1 MDAGLNRVPSIVPE
15 SDESELIGEAQRGS
29 TAAFEELVRR
39 YDVSVLRLALRLL
52 KSEQE
57 ARDIYQEAFLR
68 IYRSLSDFRNE
79 CAFRTWVYRIV
90 TNLCLDHLRR
100 ATTDPDGASRR
111 AGAGR
116 QTGVPTAILIDE
128 RPDSDPERV
137 LERSEMRHRIDAAL
151 RSLSPRERL
160 VFELRHYEGL
170 RLKAIG
176 DILET
181 SEETARN
188 CLYRA
193 HRQMRAALGDLGGA
207 SRQAAAAS
215 PAHANGVDR

>member
-1 MDAGLNRVPSIVPE
+1 MPA

-39 YDVSVLRLALRLL
+39 HDEGVLRLALRLVR
-52 KSEQE
+52 SEQE

-68 IYRSLSDFRNE
+68 IYRSLRHFRNE

-90 TNLCLDHLRR
+90 ANLCLDHLRR
-100 ATTDPDGASRR
+100 EATVPHGADRSVRGGEGSE
-111 AGAGR
+111 APA
-116 QTGVPTAILIDE
+116 VLLVDE
-128 RPDSDPERV
+128 RPDSDPERA
-137 LERSEMRHRIDAAL
+137 LARREIRRRIGATLGELA
-151 RSLSPRERL
+151 PRERL
-160 VFELRHYEGL
+160 VFELRHYDGL

-181 SEETARN
+181 SEETIRN

-193 HRQMRAALGDLGGA
+193 HRQMRAALGDLGGV
-207 SRQAAAAS
+207 SRQAATGV
-215 PAHANGVDR
+215 PAEAKGVER